1 MKITRPLVA
10 FVPVALLLLAAC
22 GGDDDD
28 NESMGGHPAESPG
41 GESAPAERTVEVQMV
56 DNAFEPASIDVE
68 AGETVK
74 FMFDNTGDVA
84 HDALVGDAEAQA
96 AHEEEMR
103 EAEDMGHGADDDGAI
118 TVEPGDTGELVYT
131 FDEPGALEI
140 GCHEAGHY
148 DSGMKIDVS
157 VS

>member
-1 MKITRPLVA
+1 VKITRPLVA
-10 FVPVALLLLAAC
+10 LVPVALLLLAAC

-28 NESMGGHPAESPG
+28 ESMAGDEPESSG
-41 GESAPAERTVEVQMV
+41 GESTPAERTVDVQMV
-56 DNAFEPASIDVE
+56 DNAFEPTNIDVE

-74 FMFDNTGDVA
+74 LMFDNTGEVA

-103 EAEDMGHGADDDGAI
+103 AAEDMGHGAENDDAI

-148 DSGMKIDVS
+148 ASGMTIDVT